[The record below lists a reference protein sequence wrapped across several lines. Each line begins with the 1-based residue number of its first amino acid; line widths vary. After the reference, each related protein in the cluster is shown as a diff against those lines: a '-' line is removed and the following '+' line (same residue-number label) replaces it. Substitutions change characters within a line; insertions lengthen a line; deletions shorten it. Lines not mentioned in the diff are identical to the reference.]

1 MPIAF
6 ILINVEAGSEEEVA
20 HELKVIDNV
29 RDVYLIY
36 GVYDFVVK
44 VEAETQQKVKETITW
59 KIRKIDKIRST
70 QTLMISS

>member
-44 VEAETQQKVKETITW
+44 VEV
-59 KIRKIDKIRST
+59 
-70 QTLMISS
+70 